1 MSIFR
6 FRGGVH
12 PNDKKQQTEHQA
24 IEKIAM
30 PKMLYIPVL
39 QHIGAPLESLVNV
52 GDKVLKGEKIAES
65 SAFLV
70 SPIHA
75 PTSGTIKK
83 IENHYFTLMGEMN
96 TIFLEPDGEDKWC
109 ELFPIADWKKA
120 TKDELLKQIKNCG
133 VVGLGG
139 ASFPTQIK
147 LDPPL
152 DVRIDTLLLNGAE
165 CEPYLTSD
173 NRVMLEKTPQMIEGI
188 KILKKILNVENVI
201 IGIEDNKKEAI
212 AKLKEAVLETGIDI
226 KVLKTLYPQGGEKQL
241 IKATLNRE
249 VPSGKLPMSVG
260 VVVQNTTT
268 AVAIYE
274 AVVNGTPIIDKVVT
288 VAGNAVKAPK
298 NIQALIGTPIS
309 ELLDAGDTNREEIDK
324 LIVGGP
330 MMGMAQHTELVPV
343 VKGTSGVLGLT
354 SSETNHCKS
363 RACIGCGKCIEVCP
377 MGLTPIMYPR
387 IAENESWEEMK
398 TYNLMDC
405 IECGCC
411 SYICPSNRPLTESI
425 KLGKTKLRE
434 MMCK

>member
-24 IEKIAM
+24 IEKLVM
-30 PKMLYIPVL
+30 PKMLCIPIL
-39 QHIGAPLESLVNV
+39 QHIGTPLDSIVNV

-65 SAFLV
+65 TAFLV
-70 SPIHA
+70 SPIHS

-83 IENHYFTLMGEMN
+83 IESHCFTLMGKMN
-96 TIFLEPDGEDKWC
+96 AIFIEPDGEDKWC
-109 ELFPIADWKKA
+109 DLFPITDWKIA
-120 TKDELLKQIKNCG
+120 TKDELLKQVRNCG

-139 ASFPTQIK
+139 ASFPAQVK

-152 DVRIDTLLLNGAE
+152 DVKIDTLLLNGAE

-173 NRVMLEKTPQMIEGI
+173 NRVMIEKTSQMIEGI
-188 KILKKILNVENVI
+188 QILKKILNVESVM

-212 AKLKEAVLETGIDI
+212 AKLKEAVIGTGIEI

-241 IKATLNRE
+241 IKAILNRE
-249 VPSGKLPMSVG
+249 VPSGKLPLSVG

-274 AVVNGTPIIDKVVT
+274 AIVKGKPIIDKVVT
-288 VAGNAVKAPK
+288 VAGNAIKTPK

-309 ELLDAGDTNREEIDK
+309 ELLDAGNANREEIDK

-330 MMGMAQHTELVPV
+330 MMGMAQHNEFVPV
-343 VKGTSGVLGLT
+343 IKGTSGVLGLT
-354 SSETNHCKS
+354 LEETNRCKA

-387 IAENESWEEMK
+387 IAENGNWEEMK
-398 TYNLMDC
+398 KFNLMDC

-425 KLGKTKLRE
+425 KLGKCKLRE